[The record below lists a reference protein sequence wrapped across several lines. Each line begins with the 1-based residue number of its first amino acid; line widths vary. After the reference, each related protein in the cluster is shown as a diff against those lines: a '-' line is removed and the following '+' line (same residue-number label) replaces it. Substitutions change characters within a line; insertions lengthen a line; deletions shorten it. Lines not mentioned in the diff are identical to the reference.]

1 MKISGKDE
9 ISKYIN
15 QTVLTRTD
23 KPVKKAA
30 TPTDVPPKFE
40 GDATVSLS
48 QRAKEVLKAYEAT
61 QSEPDVRL
69 EKVSAI
75 RDSIK
80 NGTYEI
86 DYDKTAENMLK
97 AFSDEII

>member
-15 QTVLTRTD
+15 QTVLTRTE
-23 KPVKKAA
+23 KPVKKAS
-30 TPTDVPPKFE
+30 TPSDVPPKPK
-40 GDATVSLS
+40 GDMTVSLS
-48 QRAKEVLKAYEAT
+48 QRAKEVLKAHEAM

-69 EKVSAI
+69 EKVLAI
-75 RDSIK
+75 KDNIK
-80 NGTYEI
+80 NGTYKI